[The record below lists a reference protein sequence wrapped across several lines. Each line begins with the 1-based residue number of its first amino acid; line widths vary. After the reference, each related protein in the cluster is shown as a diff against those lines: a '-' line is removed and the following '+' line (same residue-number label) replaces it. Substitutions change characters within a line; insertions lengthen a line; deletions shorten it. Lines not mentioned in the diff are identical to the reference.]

1 MLRKQHKR
9 VKKAAALLLAGTM
22 LFGTITVYAE
32 NTVKMKATKEVSSEV
47 YMPDENLKEAIKE
60 YVFSQTGK
68 KPEKITREL
77 MESLTVLNVQH
88 QKEENKI
95 KDLTGLET
103 AVNVK
108 ELYLGNNMLTN
119 IKPLEKLTKLEKV
132 EESCRN

>member
-1 MLRKQHKR
+1 M
-9 VKKAAALLLAGTM
+9 LLAGTM